1 MQKKISP
8 ARRVRGFV
16 RIPGDKSISHRYG
29 MLASIAEGT
38 TKIHNYSTGADCHS
52 TLRCMSGLG
61 ISVEELPQNEVH
73 IHGQGLYGLK
83 EPAEMLDAG
92 NSGSTIRMLSGILA
106 AQPFVC
112 RIAGD
117 ESLSR
122 RPMQRIMTPL
132 AEMGASIQAR
142 DGKYPPLEIHGGTL
156 KAIDYT
162 LPVPSAQVKSC
173 VLFAGLYAD
182 GVTTVRESI
191 RTRDHS
197 ELALREFGADVRSVK
212 GVISISGRPKLEG
225 RELMVPGDLSSAA
238 FFLVATLVV
247 PQADLILQGVGL
259 NPTRSYLL
267 DFLISLGA
275 KIKVPN
281 VQDSGGELIGD
292 LDAKGGGIAGGVIE
306 KAQTAAL
313 IDEIPVLAVLGALSE
328 HGLTVRDAGEL
339 RIKETDRIAAI
350 ADNFARMGVSMEVTA
365 DGFHIPGRQ
374 KFRGAVVDSFGDHRI
389 AMACAVAAL
398 SAVGEVTIENAE
410 AASVSYPEFY
420 DTLAEIVEG

>member
-212 GVISISGRPKLEG
+212 GVISISGSPKLEG

-328 HGLTVRDAGEL
+328 QGLTVRDAGEL

-398 SAVGEVTIENAE
+398 SAAGEVTIDNAE